1 MASLLY
7 RENAQSVCAETIS
20 NPWEV
25 QPDTVVQLDDD
36 FAMVQ
41 PDKLAVLRVASWRL
55 AGTS

>member
-1 MASLLY
+1 
-7 RENAQSVCAETIS
+7 
-20 NPWEV
+20 V

-41 PDKLAVLRVASWRL
+41 TDKLAVLRVASWRL